1 MNRRILTLVAA
12 GAAAAF
18 ALALPLSA
26 APPGTTH
33 TAGSSP
39 HTETCDEGTVT
50 VFAPTSMWPPN
61 HKYDTSL
68 YVEAAATDNPD
79 TEDVD
84 ESQSEVILE
93 SHGYHDQ
100 YTDDTEFNGS
110 GGGNGTNS
118 GDDITSDD
126 STATVTKDASADS
139 ESGYPEVVA
148 MEEDTGTVHTDWK
161 ARAERSGQDQTGRT
175 YTLSGTATFS
185 DGDDQTTD
193 PTCTKTWNIQVPH
206 DMRKSTRS

>member
-1 MNRRILTLVAA
+1 VNRRIVTVVAV

-18 ALALPLSA
+18 ALAMPLTA
-26 APPGTTH
+26 APKGTTH

-39 HTETCDEGTVT
+39 HTETCDEGSVT

-68 YVEAAATDNPD
+68 YVEAAA
-79 TEDVD
+79 EDETQRV
-84 ESQSEVILE
+84 VLE

-100 YTDDTEFNGS
+100 YEGDAELNGS
-110 GGGNGTNS
+110 GGGNGTNA

-126 STATVTKDASADS
+126 ATATHTKELAADS
-139 ESGYPEVVA
+139 DSGYPEIVA
-148 MEEDTGTVHTDWK
+148 TETGTGTVTTDWK
-161 ARAERSGQDQTGRT
+161 ARAERSGRDQTGRT
-175 YTLSGTATFS
+175 YTLSGTATWS
-185 DGDDQTTD
+185 DGDDTTED
-193 PTCTKTWNIQVPH
+193 PRCTMSWDIQVPH